1 MRHRVAALLVVAVL
15 LVAVPAVGLAAIQD
29 TGESVQSQDGQAN
42 ETAPGQQLSGV
53 VGVGQAE
60 LTGDLDQRAFGLRL
74 AEADSQEERA
84 AIIEAKLDEV
94 GERVTALEQ
103 RKAEL
108 DERRAAG
115 EISEGRYNAEI
126 ARLAAATGTAQEL
139 TNGSARAAAGLPDEL
154 RERRGIDADSIR
166 SVAEQASELR
176 GPEVAERAR
185 GIAGENVGRTPMG
198 ENRTA
203 GPPGDRSDRPGSGPG
218 NDDRHGGDRDN
229 GTAER
234 TGDIGLEPG
243 E

>member
-1 MRHRVAALLVVAVL
+1 MRQRVVALLVVAVV

-29 TGESVQSQDGQAN
+29 TDGSVQAGQAN

-53 VGVGQAE
+53 VGVGQTE

-74 AEADSQEERA
+74 ADADSQAERA

-94 GERVTALEQ
+94 GERLAGLEQ

-115 EISEGRYNAEI
+115 EISEGRYNAEM
-126 ARLAAATGTAQEL
+126 ARLAAASGTAQEL
-139 TNGSARAAAGLPDEL
+139 TNGSARAAAGLPADL
-154 RERRGIDADSIR
+154 REQRGIGMERIQ
-166 SVAEQASELR
+166 SVAEQARDLR

-185 GIAGENVGRTPMG
+185 GIAGENVGKTPMG
-198 ENRTA
+198 GNRTV
-203 GPPGDRSDRPGSGPG
+203 GPPDERGGGPG
-218 NDDRHGGDRDN
+218 NGPGNEDRRGGDRGD

-234 TGDIGLEPG
+234 TGDVGLPDK
-243 E
+243 

>member
-1 MRHRVAALLVVAVL
+1 MRQRVAALLVVAVL

-29 TGESVQSQDGQAN
+29 TGGSVQAQDGQAN
-42 ETAPGQQLSGV
+42 GTAPGQQLSGV
-53 VGVGQAE
+53 VGVGQTE
-60 LTGDLDQRAFGLRL
+60 LAGELDQRVFGLRL
-74 AEADSQEERA
+74 AEAESQAERA

-94 GERVTALEQ
+94 DERLSALQQ

-126 ARLAAATGTAQEL
+126 ARLAAASGTAQEL
-139 TNGSARAAAGLPDEL
+139 TNGSARAAAGLPDDL
-154 RERRGIDADSIR
+154 RQRRGIGPERIQ
-166 SVAEQASELR
+166 SVAEQARDFR

-198 ENRTA
+198 DNRTV
-203 GPPGDRSDRPGSGPG
+203 GPPGERPGNGPG
-218 NDDRHGGDRDN
+218 NDGGPGGDRGD

-234 TGDIGLEPG
+234 TVDVGLMPAE
-243 E
+243 